1 MGCAPFDNALVR
13 FMRGE
18 VARRSF
24 VVAVQ
29 GDEAIGS
36 TGGTGDSSEG
46 KHKHKVRVRR
56 TCFGWM

>member
-1 MGCAPFDNALVR
+1 
-13 FMRGE
+13 MRGE

-46 KHKHKVRVRR
+46 KHKHKIKVRR
-56 TCFGWM
+56 ICFGWM